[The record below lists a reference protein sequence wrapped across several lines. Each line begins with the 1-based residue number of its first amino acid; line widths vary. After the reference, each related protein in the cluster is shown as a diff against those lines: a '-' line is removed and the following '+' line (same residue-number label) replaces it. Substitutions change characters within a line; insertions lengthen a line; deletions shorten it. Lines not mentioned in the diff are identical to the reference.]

1 MGLPLL
7 FFFFF
12 LICSSTWKKV
22 QTVMLGISQHKL
34 LDRVDDTIFLS
45 PFLGNDGKKFYFKKS
60 HCLPWERKLRV
71 TFQPNNFFLTSLTRS
86 QNIRTWNFYKR
97 WDMITSLPH
106 NQWVQIQICFS
117 YQLADFDGLIIEC
130 IFFFFKSE

>member
-1 MGLPLL
+1 MD
-7 FFFFF
+7 
-12 LICSSTWKKV
+12 CV
-22 QTVMLGISQHKL
+22 NE
-34 LDRVDDTIFLS
+34 TIFLS
-45 PFLGNDGKKFYFKKS
+45 PFFGNDGKKIYFKKS

-71 TFQPNNFFLTSLTRS
+71 TFQPKSFFLTWLTRS
-86 QNIRTWNFYKR
+86 QNIRTWNFYKK

-130 IFFFFKSE
+130 IFFLIWIKTLLNERGKQRRAQMLSLLQQNYAPISSSLQY